1 MGTTETIGHIER
13 ESRMS
18 ETSKVTTFEGIR
30 ENADG
35 SLQEITVEVLDAGKR
50 AKGRRYAVN
59 VRFEG
64 GGDDIIG
71 NPAAT
76 LDEALSEVGA
86 HLG

>member
-1 MGTTETIGHIER
+1 
-13 ESRMS
+13 MS

-59 VRFEG
+59 FRFEG

-71 NPAAT
+71 NSAAT
-76 LDEALSEVGA
+76 LDKALSDVGA